1 MYVAVPAVIP
11 FKPKNP
17 KTRLSCVL
25 DQDER
30 EKFAQLML
38 CDVVVAARESG
49 CEPFILATEPFSFGD
64 TRVVQD
70 VRGLNEALN
79 DLLSRTPG
87 PLLILMADL
96 PLTTPDAIRRVISPM
111 ADMAVVPGR
120 GGGTN
125 AIFLCRADRFRVSYY
140 GASFRKHLK
149 IAEEAGLS
157 CEIIDSFRIHTDVDE
172 KEDLVELL
180 IHGEGL
186 SRAYLEELGFSI
198 TIEKGRVG
206 VERKQ
211 DKERSAGSP

>member
-1 MYVAVPAVIP
+1 VAVPAVIP
-11 FKPKNP
+11 FKPRNP

-38 CDVVVAARESG
+38 CDVVVAARQAG
-49 CEPFILATEPFSFGD
+49 CEPFILATEAFPFGD

-70 VRGLNEALN
+70 DRGLNEALN
-79 DLLSRTPG
+79 DLLTRTPG

-96 PLTTPDAIRRVISPM
+96 PLTTPDAVRRLISTT
-111 ADMAVVPGR
+111 ADVAIVPGR

-125 AIFLCRADRFRVSYY
+125 AIFLPRADRFRVSYY
-140 GASFRKHLK
+140 GASFRKHRE
-149 IAEEAGLS
+149 IARELGLS
-157 CEIIDSFRIHTDVDE
+157 CEIVDSFRIHTDVDE

-186 SRAYLEELGFSI
+186 SRAYLEEIGFSLA
-198 TIEKGRVG
+198 IEKGRVG
-206 VERKQ
+206 VERKR
-211 DKERSAGSP
+211 DKEWSAGSP

>member
-1 MYVAVPAVIP
+1 VAVPAVIP

-25 DQDER
+25 DLDER

-49 CEPFILATEPFSFGD
+49 CEPFILATEPFPFGD
-64 TRVVQD
+64 TPVVQD

-79 DLLSRTPG
+79 DLLARTPG

-96 PLTTPDAIRRVISPM
+96 PLTTPDALRRVLSTT

-149 IAEEAGLS
+149 IAKEAGLS
-157 CEIIDSFRIHTDVDE
+157 CEVVDSFRIHTDVDE

-206 VERKQ
+206 VERKR
-211 DKERSAGSP
+211 DREWSAGSP

>member
-1 MYVAVPAVIP
+1 VAVPAVIP
-11 FKPKNP
+11 FKPRNP

-25 DQDER
+25 DQGER

-38 CDVVVAARESG
+38 CDVVVAAREAG
-49 CEPFILATEPFSFGD
+49 CDPFLLATEAFSFGD

-70 VRGLNEALN
+70 DRGLNEALN
-79 DLLSRTPG
+79 DLLARTPG

-96 PLTTPDAIRRVISPM
+96 PLTTPDAVRRLISTT
-111 ADMAVVPGR
+111 ADMAIVPGR

-125 AIFLCRADRFRVSYY
+125 AIFLSRADRFRVSYY
-140 GASFRKHLK
+140 GASFLKHRE
-149 IAEEAGLS
+149 IAKEAGLS

-186 SRAYLEELGFSI
+186 SRAYLNELGFSLA
-198 TIEKGRVG
+198 IEKGRVG
-206 VERKQ
+206 MERKR
-211 DKERSAGSP
+211 DKEWSAGSP